1 MTVTQ
6 PLRDE
11 HKELIPHIEALRS
24 VADTVGYVPV
34 EVVRHGV
41 DEAYEFLI

>member
-11 HKELIPHIEALRS
+11 HKELIPHIEILRT
-24 VADTVGYVPV
+24 VADSVGQASI
-34 EVVRHGV
+34 ESLR
-41 DEAYEFLI
+41 